1 MGSTAATLGAAGIIG
16 GLGFL
21 GAREQAEAARAA
33 AQPLPTYYQH
43 VMTPQ
48 QEALWSGLGGGMGG
62 GLLSNMMMGQMPQA
76 QAAQINFPEPT
87 LQAVPG
93 AQPTAGWYSG
103 LDPNVRAGIEEPY
116 MRGMDILEERM
127 AGRGLLGSPRAGI
140 SGAAADVLG
149 EYMQQAAPS
158 MAQTAWGMMQPGMIE
173 AQRQGWLAQTMPY
186 QAGVQGALQQAG
198 LEQQT
203 GLANLQSAMLPYM
216 QLPQYLQ
223 LAQPTT
229 LVGHT
234 PTIQQIQP
242 GAAMPPEYQNQ
253 ITALQEQLARSQRKQ
268 EEDRWLWEGGP

>member
-1 MGSTAATLGAAGIIG
+1 
-16 GLGFL
+16 
-21 GAREQAEAARAA
+21 
-33 AQPLPTYYQH
+33 
-43 VMTPQ
+43 
-48 QEALWSGLGGGMGG
+48 
-62 GLLSNMMMGQMPQA
+62 
-76 QAAQINFPEPT
+76 
-87 LQAVPG
+87 
-93 AQPTAGWYSG
+93 
-103 LDPNVRAGIEEPY
+103 

-149 EYMQQAAPS
+149 EYMQEAAPS
-158 MAQTAWGMMQPGMIE
+158 MAQRAWGMMQPGMLE

-253 ITALQEQLARSQRKQ
+253 ISALQDELTRLQSQQ
-268 EEDRWLWEGGP
+268 PEYIEWGAM